1 MTYTELEVGMRLI
14 CNQANGNKKELIVV
28 VRKGVDGFGKESVTF
43 GSTTSS
49 AQFYCSAEN
58 VPLWN
63 IEPLQH

>member
-14 CNQANGNKKELIVV
+14 CNQADGSKKELIV

-49 AQFYCSAEN
+49 AQFYCSAESI
-58 VPLWN
+58 PLWN
-63 IEPLQH
+63 IELLRY

>member
-14 CNQANGNKKELIVV
+14 CNQADGNKKELIV

-43 GSTTSS
+43 ESTTSS
-49 AQFYCSAEN
+49 AQFYCSAKN

-63 IEPLQH
+63 IELLQH

>member
-14 CNQANGNKKELIVV
+14 CNQVGGNRKELTV

-43 GSTTSS
+43 ESTTSS